1 MYSSL
6 SIGYTNVYS
15 IAKNNTVISLDDIM
29 TETDADGKTL
39 ESKIDDT
46 TLESLKG
53 PDGKYYA
60 LPHYEWFPGV
70 TYDTTKRKFFDELYK
85 AHYTEKA

>member
-1 MYSSL
+1 
-6 SIGYTNVYS
+6 
-15 IAKNNTVISLDDIM
+15 M
-29 TETDADGKTL
+29 TEIDADGKTL

-53 PDGKYYA
+53 SDGKYYA